1 MSPTCSASAPAKR
14 RESYKTN
21 DGGEHW
27 DLQFQDKGPAVF
39 LDAMA
44 FWDADRGVAVG
55 DSVGGALY
63 ILTTTNG
70 GRTWTRLDA
79 APLPAALP
87 NEGAFA
93 ASGTNVAVSGRSD
106 AWIATG
112 ASRVLHSTDGGR
124 SWSVATTPVP
134 SGESSGIFSVA
145 FRDRDHGV
153 VVGGDYRDESA
164 AVSNA
169 AITSDGGAAWRA
181 STRGLSGYRSVVAWV
196 PTTTSSYVAAGPSGV
211 DWSAD
216 DGRTWT
222 SVSVRRCRHG
232 ELRASDPRRLGRW
245 RSWPAGK
252 APDPRLTSQ
261 RPDSPALISIVVPV
275 FNEQSTVAAV
285 IARLLEIDL
294 PAPREIIIVNDGS
307 SDGTRAAL
315 DALPGRR
322 SVTVIA
328 FRAQPREGPRHPA
341 GVRPCARNDHR
352 HPGRGPRARSRA
364 AGLARRADSRRTER
378 RRLRLALPRRRV
390 PPRRGRHDRS
400 RTAR

>member
-1 MSPTCSASAPAKR
+1 MLGLQPPSVPRLEWEVQNSGVTARLRGLSAVSPQVAWASGANGTVLRTVDGGINWQLRPVTGASTLDFRDVDAMSDHVAYVLSIGPGEASR
-14 RESYKTN
+14 IFKTN
-21 DGGEHW
+21 DGGAHW

-55 DSVGGALY
+55 DSVRGALY

-70 GRTWTRLDA
+70 GRTWTRLDT

-124 SWSVATTPVP
+124 TWTVATTPVP

-169 AITSDGGAAWRA
+169 AITSDGGAAWRS

-211 DWSAD
+211 DWSVD

-222 SVSVRRCRHG
+222 SISV
-232 ELRASDPRRLGRW
+232 
-245 RSWPAGK
+245 
-252 APDPRLTSQ
+252 
-261 RPDSPALISIVVPV
+261 
-275 FNEQSTVAAV
+275 
-285 IARLLEIDL
+285 
-294 PAPREIIIVNDGS
+294 
-307 SDGTRAAL
+307 
-315 DALPGRR
+315 
-322 SVTVIA
+322 
-328 FRAQPREGPRHPA
+328 A
-341 GVRPCARNDHR
+341 GVDTVSFA
-352 HPGRGPRARSRA
+352 PRARIGWG
-364 AGLARRADSRRTER
+364 AGDRG
-378 RRLRLALPRRRV
+378 RLAKLLIR
-390 PPRRGRHDRS
+390 D
-400 RTAR
+400 

>member
-14 RESYKTN
+14 RESIKTN

-124 SWSVATTPVP
+124 TWSVATTPVP

-164 AVSNA
+164 AVNNA

-196 PTTTSSYVAAGPSGV
+196 PTTTSSYRRRRTVRSRLVG
-211 DWSAD
+211 
-216 DGRTWT
+216 GRR
-222 SVSVRRCRHG
+222 SDMDFGIRRRCRHG
-232 ELRASDPRRLGRW
+232 ELRASDPHRLGRW
-245 RSWPAGK
+245 RSRPAGK
-252 APDPRLTSQ
+252 APDPRLTSP

-315 DALPGRR
+315 DALP
-322 SVTVIA
+322 A
-328 FRAQPREGPRHPA
+328 
-341 GVRPCARNDHR
+341 
-352 HPGRGPRARSRA
+352 SRQ
-364 AGLARRADSRRTER
+364 
-378 RRLRLALPRRRV
+378 
-390 PPRRGRHDRS
+390 
-400 RTAR
+400 

>member
-1 MSPTCSASAPAKR
+1 VDGGVNWQPRAVPGASTLDFRDVDAMSDHVAYVLSIGPGEASR
-14 RESYKTN
+14 IFKTN

-153 VVGGDYRDESA
+153 VVGGNYRDESA
-164 AVSNA
+164 AVNNA

-181 STRGLSGYRSVVAWV
+181 STPGLSGYRSVVAWV
-196 PTTTSSYVAAGPSGV
+196 PTTPSSYVAAGPSGV
-211 DWSAD
+211 DWSVD

-222 SVSVRRCRHG
+222 SASVAGVDTVS
-232 ELRASDPRRLGRW
+232 
-245 RSWPAGK
+245 
-252 APDPRLTSQ
+252 
-261 RPDSPALISIVVPV
+261 
-275 FNEQSTVAAV
+275 F
-285 IARLLEIDL
+285 
-294 PAPREIIIVNDGS
+294 APR
-307 SDGTRAAL
+307 TRA
-315 DALPGRR
+315 GW
-322 SVTVIA
+322 
-328 FRAQPREGPRHPA
+328 GA
-341 GVRPCARNDHR
+341 GD
-352 HPGRGPRARSRA
+352 RG
-364 AGLARRADSRRTER
+364 
-378 RRLRLALPRRRV
+378 RLAKLLIR
-390 PPRRGRHDRS
+390 D
-400 RTAR
+400 

>member
-1 MSPTCSASAPAKR
+1 MRSRLWPFLLVAWLGQASVPRLEWDVQNSGVTARLRGLSAVSPQVAWASGANGTVLRTVDGGVNWQPRAVPGASTLDFRDVDAMSDHVAYVLSIGPGEASR
-14 RESYKTN
+14 IFKTN

-27 DLQFQDKGPAVF
+27 DLQFQDNGPAVF

-169 AITSDGGAAWRA
+169 AITSDGGAAWRS

-211 DWSAD
+211 DWSVD

-222 SVSVRRCRHG
+222 SVSV
-232 ELRASDPRRLGRW
+232 
-245 RSWPAGK
+245 
-252 APDPRLTSQ
+252 
-261 RPDSPALISIVVPV
+261 
-275 FNEQSTVAAV
+275 
-285 IARLLEIDL
+285 
-294 PAPREIIIVNDGS
+294 
-307 SDGTRAAL
+307 
-315 DALPGRR
+315 
-322 SVTVIA
+322 
-328 FRAQPREGPRHPA
+328 A
-341 GVRPCARNDHR
+341 GVDTVSFA
-352 HPGRGPRARSRA
+352 PRARVGWG
-364 AGLARRADSRRTER
+364 AGDRG
-378 RRLRLALPRRRV
+378 RLAKLLIR
-390 PPRRGRHDRS
+390 D
-400 RTAR
+400 